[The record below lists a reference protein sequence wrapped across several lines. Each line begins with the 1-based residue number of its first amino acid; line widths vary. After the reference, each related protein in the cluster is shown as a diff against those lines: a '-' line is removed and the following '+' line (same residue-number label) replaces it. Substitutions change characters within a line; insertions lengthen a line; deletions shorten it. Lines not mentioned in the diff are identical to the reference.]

1 MQFQRIFCLLSL
13 QEALLNRIKD
23 ENFCNQILPAI
34 QAKMDY
40 IEHFNEHNK
49 ATPKEEEMNKILI
62 DDGIKLQY
70 VSQEQMKRYHHEN

>member
-49 ATPKEEEMNKILI
+49 ATPKE